1 MTSIQIWFVDE
12 IQFSIC
18 PIEFLFLIIQRQS
31 IWPIYVRVNDNG
43 AAWTIHPSSFYLWH
57 FSPVCPIHEP
67 TIIWK
72 EKRQK
77 KKAIMYK
84 STTFSKDKGT
94 LCSAETM
101 SVELCSTGYGAHI
114 LWNKPEL
121 IYKKLKKNNLRQ
133 THCTISGYTSI
144 CFFLS
149 LGQVRKLEISNRS
162 WQPSQ
167 NSSLNSKGRYYKLS

>member
-18 PIEFLFLIIQRQS
+18 PIELLFLIIQCES
-31 IWPIYVRVNDNG
+31 IWPIYVCVNNNG
-43 AAWTIHPSSFYLWH
+43 AAWTIHPSSFYLWR
-57 FSPVCPIHEP
+57 FSPVCPVHEP

-72 EKRQK
+72 KKRQK
-77 KKAIMYK
+77 KKAIIYK

-94 LCSAETM
+94 LFCRDSI
-101 SVELCSTGYGAHI
+101 SGA
-114 LWNKPEL
+114 L
-121 IYKKLKKNNLRQ
+121 IYWVRGTYPVKQSKVTFQKLKKNNLRQ
-133 THCTISGYTSI
+133 THSAILGYTSI

-149 LGQVRKLEISNRS
+149 LGQLRKLEIPSRS
-162 WQPSQ
+162 QQPSQ